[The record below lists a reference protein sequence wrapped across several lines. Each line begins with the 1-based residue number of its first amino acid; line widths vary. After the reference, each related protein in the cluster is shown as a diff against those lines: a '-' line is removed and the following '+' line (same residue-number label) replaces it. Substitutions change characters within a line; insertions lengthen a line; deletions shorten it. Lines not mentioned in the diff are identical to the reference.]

1 LIELISGSILLWRL
15 LVERQGGDLK
25 SVEKAEHRAIRVVAI
40 SLVLLCAYV
49 LISSVYG
56 LLTHSRPESSII
68 GIVVSAAA
76 LLIMP
81 YLALNKRRISKRIDS
96 AALAGD
102 AANSIT
108 CAIMAGTVLV
118 GLVLN
123 TLFGLWWAEYIA
135 SLIFLIWLIQETRE
149 VFEEAREGNNEVSH
163 SADV

>member
-1 LIELISGSILLWRL
+1 
-15 LVERQGGDLK
+15 
-25 SVEKAEHRAIRVVAI
+25 
-40 SLVLLCAYV
+40 
-49 LISSVYG
+49 
-56 LLTHSRPESSII
+56 
-68 GIVVSAAA
+68 
-76 LLIMP
+76 MP

-149 VFEEAREGNNEVSH
+149 VFEEAREEYKEVSH
-163 SADV
+163 SADA